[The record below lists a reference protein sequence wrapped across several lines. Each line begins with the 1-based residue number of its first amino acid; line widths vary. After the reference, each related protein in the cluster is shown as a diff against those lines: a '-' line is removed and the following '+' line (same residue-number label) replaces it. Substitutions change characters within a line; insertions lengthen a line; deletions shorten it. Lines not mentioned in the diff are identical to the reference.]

1 MLHLGFDVGSNFCK
15 CVMLR
20 HDGAFTTEMVPT
32 QGAPATAL
40 AALVRRLEIPAGETV
55 RVGLTGVGKELF
67 GDAWRRHFLSD
78 VAATSAGVRHENP
91 AVRMIFDMGGE
102 YSRVIQLSEDGGVAD
117 FSMNGQCAAGAGA
130 FLEQQAGRLR
140 MDVTELGARAVTA
153 PRAAVI
159 AGRCSVFAKSDMIHL
174 QQKGTPVDE
183 MAYGLCLAL
192 VRTFVSSVLAGR
204 EPQAPLAVVGGGA
217 RNGGLVR
224 AFLEVFSW
232 TPEKLWIPGDPQAS
246 CALGAALLAPGAVVT
261 FGALDAAV
269 GGLADAGDTR
279 GADVLRLAPLGP
291 YPASGAGALAD
302 LPPGVTDAF
311 LGVDV
316 GSVSTNLV
324 LLTADGRLL
333 ESLYLPTRGQ
343 PLEVLREGMTTL
355 REKFSG
361 RVRVA
366 GCATTGSGRHLAA
379 AVLGADLVKNE
390 ITAQMTA
397 AVMAMPE
404 VDTIFEIGGQDS
416 KYIRVQH
423 GQMAD
428 FTMNKICAAGTGSFL
443 EEEAQ
448 RLNVRII
455 GEFSELAARGSSPVD
470 LGSQCTVFMDTE
482 LVHAQRRGA
491 GREDLCAGLA
501 YSVVRNYLEKVVG
514 NRGVGHHI
522 VFQGGTA
529 SNQAVVS
536 AFEKVLGRPVR
547 VHPHNRVSGAIG
559 MAWLVSREAPAT
571 SVFKGF
577 DHAFSPEVKTFEC
590 PACTNRC
597 SVSRFTFGDETTYFG
612 DACEKFS
619 NRKKT
624 ASPEEACVKNFV
636 AIRAELHSDL
646 LGSLPKASPAG
657 RRIGVPTTS
666 VLREWAP
673 FFGHLL
679 ARLGFDPVLADEEHV
694 REWAKG
700 ARGLPSDLCM
710 PLKMAAGQVRWMLE
724 HARVDAVLYPSVLEL
739 PKRQVL
745 NTEIR
750 NLGEH
755 ENSHACI
762 YTQEAPFMV
771 ARLSQQGR
779 VLTPQVPIS
788 FEPAAVHAACTEL
801 ARVLEV
807 DLGAVKQAWASAES
821 VHREYAAR
829 RASMGQGLLRAQAR
843 PALVLLGKP
852 YTLHDAYLNMGLARQ
867 LERLG
872 FDVLPMDFLPLDEV
886 ELGPE
891 YDRLPWGYSRDLVR
905 AATLLKRHPDAYPV
919 IVSNFGCG
927 PDGFAQKHVEA
938 ILRERPKLLL
948 EFDELRGEAGM
959 VTRIEAFADEIDAHR
974 RREGHRKPEQP
985 YHFDR
990 PVRVIPRR
998 FNRVFVPYVGPHTAV
1013 MNGMLRSLG
1022 DVEVINLD
1030 PPTHAIMRR
1039 GEEITNGKECHPY
1052 ATVAGDILNLA
1063 ATRELRATDAFYM
1076 PSTVTPCLLSQWGD
1090 GYRLWLKDQGI
1101 PLQIVDAIG
1110 HDQWDLY
1117 GFDGLRRIMDGFFA
1131 VDALTILRHRLR
1143 PYERTPGRVDA
1154 VYTQALADVSDA
1166 LAAKKSPIGGFSA
1179 AVSRLRAIPMNPVR
1193 DRPLVGFT
1201 GDLYTRLCEPANDDF
1216 VRRLEDAGCEVYHS
1230 PYMFG
1235 LIYFSNFYDAHRQ
1248 AARSQVRPALF
1259 ELLAICATE
1268 GARRPFEEVLGQD
1281 FGPWCAEPDYAACM
1295 EMVAPYI
1302 GRQSNYLVA
1311 STLAKMVHFAQQG
1324 VDGVVSV
1331 VATGC
1336 MVGCA
1341 VNSAVEAVA
1350 RDYPDTALLPLVLG
1364 AEHNLAHVRL
1374 ETFLHQ
1380 VRQRRARRAPV
1391 TLVVPLAAHP

>member
-1 MLHLGFDVGSNFCK
+1 MVHLGFDVGSNFCK

-20 HDGAFTTEMVPT
+20 QDGGFSVEMVPT
-32 QGAPATAL
+32 SGAPAAAL
-40 AALVRRLEIPAGETV
+40 ASLVRRLQVPVGEPV
-55 RVGLTGVGKELF
+55 RVGLAGVGKDLF
-67 GDAWRRHFLSD
+67 GPDWKRHFVSD
-78 VAATSAGVRHENP
+78 VAATSAGVLHQNP
-91 AVRMIFDMGGE
+91 EVRMIFDMGGQF
-102 YSRVIQLSEDGGVAD
+102 SRVIQLCADGGVAD
-117 FSMNGQCAAGAGA
+117 FAMNGQCAAGAGA

-140 MDVTELGARAVTA
+140 MDVTELGERAVAA

-217 RNGGLVR
+217 RNGGIVR

-232 TPEKLWIPGDPQAS
+232 TPDQLWIPGDPQAA
-246 CALGAALLAPGAVVT
+246 CALGAALNAGADAVT
-261 FGALDAAV
+261 FGDLIAAV
-269 GGLADAGDTR
+269 DALEATDDAH
-279 GADVLRLAPLGP
+279 GADTLKLAPLGP
-291 YPASGAGALAD
+291 YPAGDGGALAD
-302 LPPGVTDAF
+302 LPEGITDAF

-324 LLTADGRLL
+324 LLTPDGRLL

-343 PLEVLREGMTTL
+343 PLAVLQEGMATL
-355 REKFSG
+355 RERFAG

-416 KYIRVQH
+416 KFISVHH

-448 RLNVRII
+448 RLGVRII
-455 GEFSELAARGSSPVD
+455 GEFSELAARGASPVD

-514 NRGVGHHI
+514 NRAVGRHI

-559 MAWLVSREAPAT
+559 MAWLVSREAPERSA
-571 SVFKGF
+571 FKGF
-577 DHAFSPEVKTFEC
+577 DHAFDPEVKTFEC

-597 SVSRFTFGDETTYFG
+597 SVSRFTFGEETTFFG

-619 NRKKT
+619 NRKKS
-624 ASPEEACVKNFV
+624 ARQDVACVKNFV
-636 AIRAELHSDL
+636 AIRAELQADL
-646 LGSLPKASPAG
+646 LGSLPRPGATA
-657 RRIGVPTTS
+657 RRIGLPTTS
-666 VLREWAP
+666 VMREWAP
-673 FFGHLL
+673 FFAHLL
-679 ARLGFDPVLADEEHV
+679 AHLGFTPVLADEEHV

-710 PLKMAAGQVRWMLE
+710 PLKMAAGQVRWLLE
-724 HARVDAVLYPSVLEL
+724 HAVVDAVLYPSVLEL

-771 ARLSQQGR
+771 SRLSQAGL
-779 VLTPQVPIS
+779 VLTPQVPVS

-801 ARVLEV
+801 ARVLEA
-807 DLGAVKQAWASAES
+807 DLSAVKRAWAAAEGL
-821 VHREYAAR
+821 HREYAAN
-829 RASMGQGLLRAQAR
+829 RASMGRGLLRARTR
-843 PALVLLGKP
+843 PVLVMLGKP
-852 YTLHDAYLNMGLARQ
+852 YTLHDPYLNMGLARQ

-891 YDRLPWGYSRDLVR
+891 YDRIPWGYARDLVR
-905 AATLLKRHPDAYPV
+905 AATLLKDHPDAYPV

-927 PDGFAQKHVEA
+927 PDGFTQKHLEA

-959 VTRIEAFADEIDAHR
+959 VTRVEAFADEIEAHR
-974 RREGHRKPEQP
+974 RREGHLKPETP
-985 YHFDR
+985 YRFDR

-998 FNRVFVPYVGPHTAV
+998 FHRVFVPYVGPHTAV

-1052 ATVAGDILNLA
+1052 ATVAGDILHLA

-1090 GYRLWLKDQGI
+1090 GYRLWLREQGI

-1117 GFDGLRRIMDGFFA
+1117 GFDGLRRIMDGFYA

-1143 PYERTPGRVDA
+1143 PYERVRGRVD
-1154 VYTQALADVSDA
+1154 TICDQALLDVSDA
-1166 LAAKKSPIGGFSA
+1166 LAAKKSPIGAFAA
-1179 AVSRLRAIPMNPVR
+1179 AVSRLRAVPTEPVR

-1216 VRRLEDAGCEVYHS
+1216 AARLEDAGCEVYHS
-1230 PYMFG
+1230 PYMYG
-1235 LIYFSNFYDAHRQ
+1235 LIWFSNYFDAYRQ

-1259 ELLAICATE
+1259 EVLAICATE
-1268 GARRPFEEVLGQD
+1268 GARRPFEEVLGDD

-1341 VNSAVEAVA
+1341 VNSAVDAVA

-1364 AEHNLAHVRL
+1364 AERNLAHVRL

-1391 TLVVPLAAHP
+1391 TLVAPHAAHP